1 MINGNSQNS
10 QKIAVLL
17 VMAPE
22 SPGFE
27 GILSCLE
34 TLDFELAAVSDCRG
48 IRRQLR
54 AANPS
59 VVITG
64 VTLCDGNW
72 CDVLSYIVQCEAGA
86 SLVVYSCEIDERLR
100 SEAIAR
106 GAYDLIS
113 SPLSAPQLRRC
124 IEEAHCFGREVQ
136 RTRAVGGG
144 PSAAECWSSRTL

>member
-1 MINGNSQNS
+1 MVTENNG
-10 QKIAVLL
+10 KIPVLL

-22 SPGFE
+22 SPGFDS
-27 GILSCLE
+27 ILSCLE
-34 TLDFELAAVSDCRG
+34 TLDIELAAVSDCRG
-48 IRRQLR
+48 VRRQLR

-72 CDVLSYIVQCEAGA
+72 CDVLAYIVQCEAGA

-100 SEAIAR
+100 SEAVSR

-113 SPLSAPQLRRC
+113 SPLSAPPLRRC
-124 IEEAHCFGREVQ
+124 IEEAHCFGRELQ
-136 RTRAVGGG
+136 RARAARGG
-144 PSAAECWSSRTL
+144 PSAAGF